1 MNVHLAADRLPTCS
15 RFIFWNGF
23 VQRVSLY
30 LKKKMYFPFQPAK
43 NITKN
48 LAPSTKNV
56 SPPLQKKKTSE
67 SYRQKKRSKSR
78 PKPITIAIFLSMGLR
93 LGSSHEGHEGR
104 GRQSG
109 RVRRCRNDLHGSP
122 PGRVNQDPSCA
133 TVLGPGIE
141 FYKTLW

>member
-1 MNVHLAADRLPTCS
+1 
-15 RFIFWNGF
+15 
-23 VQRVSLY
+23 
-30 LKKKMYFPFQPAK
+30 
-43 NITKN
+43 
-48 LAPSTKNV
+48 
-56 SPPLQKKKTSE
+56 
-67 SYRQKKRSKSR
+67 
-78 PKPITIAIFLSMGLR
+78 MGLR

>member
-56 SPPLQKKKTSE
+56 SPPLQKKKLPKAID
-67 SYRQKKRSKSR
+67 KKKD
-78 PKPITIAIFLSMGLR
+78 PKVV
-93 LGSSHEGHEGR
+93 
-104 GRQSG
+104 Q
-109 RVRRCRNDLHGSP
+109 N
-122 PGRVNQDPSCA
+122 PSQ
-133 TVLGPGIE
+133 
-141 FYKTLW
+141 